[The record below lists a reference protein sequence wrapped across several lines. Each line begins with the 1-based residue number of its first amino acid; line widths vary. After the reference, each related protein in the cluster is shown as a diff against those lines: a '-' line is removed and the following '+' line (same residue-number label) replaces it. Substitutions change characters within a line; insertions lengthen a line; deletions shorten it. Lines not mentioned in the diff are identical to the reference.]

1 MPTTNERDKNRLP
14 GWAALVGVA
23 AVTAALMFGAS
34 SIGLAKSPTAATLE
48 EEDGSSSAENAP
60 AGPSSATVDVTLTE
74 WSIEPSVTSVE
85 AGVITFNVHNAGPN
99 ERHECIILKTDI
111 PPESLPTL
119 DDNSLDEEG
128 DGITSPGESH
138 VLKVGDDQEVKVEM
152 TPGDYVFVD
161 NVVEDGTVHWEKKA
175 YATFTVEPGG
185 ETATP

>member
-1 MPTTNERDKNRLP
+1 MPTTNERILNPRLL
-14 GWAALVGVA
+14 GWAAVVGVA
-23 AVTAALMFGAS
+23 ALTAVLMFGAS
-34 SIGLAKSPTAATLE
+34 AIGLAKSPTAATLE
-48 EEDGSSSAENAP
+48 EEDGGGSSADHAP
-60 AGPSSATVDVTLTE
+60 TGPSSATIDVTLTE

-85 AGVITFNVHNAGPN
+85 AGVITFNVHNAGPD

-138 VLKVGDDQEVKVEM
+138 VLKVGEDQEVKVEM

-175 YATFTVEPGG
+175 YASFTVLRRRS
-185 ETATP
+185 